1 VRNQVDLTTGGLP
14 MMTGEATVV
23 PQCRV
28 RLAPT
33 ASLMSRLV
41 VSGGDGLRRWLVPW
55 VAIIGHL
62 RPVVMTACNCRRIA
76 ARTPAVRVESLVRKW
91 VVSGQA
97 KHPGGAQR
105 SRDGFS
111 GEVEYLLSGGGLQS
125 DFVAEGFE
133 FADVVAL
140 PTFWVDA

>member
-1 VRNQVDLTTGGLP
+1 MHPSEPDPIFR
-14 MMTGEATVV
+14 
-23 PQCRV
+23 
-28 RLAPT
+28 AP
-33 ASLMSRLV
+33 
-41 VSGGDGLRRWLVPW
+41 RRPRK
-55 VAIIGHL
+55 G
-62 RPVVMTACNCRRIA
+62 P
-76 ARTPAVRVESLVRKW
+76 EKLVRKW
-91 VVSGQA
+91 VMSGQA